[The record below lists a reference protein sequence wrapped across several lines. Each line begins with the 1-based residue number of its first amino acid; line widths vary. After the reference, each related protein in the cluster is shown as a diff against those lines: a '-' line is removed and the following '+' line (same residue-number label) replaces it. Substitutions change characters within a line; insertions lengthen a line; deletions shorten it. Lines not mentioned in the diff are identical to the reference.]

1 MRASEQTVGS
11 AVAAGA
17 SKAGSPDPT
26 ATGTATTTAGAG
38 DSVLQKAKPI
48 TPDRLQS
55 LDAFRGFTM
64 SWLLGGNAFFL
75 AVAAWGGIDWLAYQ
89 LQHGEWEGLRYYD
102 LVWPSFMLM
111 VGMAIPFS
119 FARRSQ
125 VRSRGEIMRD
135 AWKRAIILFL
145 LGSLRE
151 SLGKGVPQ
159 FIELSSALQPIAIA
173 YLVTS
178 YLAGRTVR
186 LQIGVAAGILVVY
199 ALLLAFVPAPG
210 VAAGTYEK
218 GKNLVSAIDLAVLG
232 RQHPGG
238 WGTVLSTLPTIPNTI
253 VGLLLGQILLSAR
266 PPQAKAKIIAATA
279 AGSLALGYALSPMI
293 PIIMKL
299 WTTTYALVTIGWA
312 CLLFLAFYWIVDVRG
327 WRWGTFPL
335 VVIGVNALAAYLLP
349 TFVPIRRIVGVFTK
363 PLAEAAGSCGPLI
376 TTGAVFFG
384 GWLLLGW
391 LYRKK
396 IFLRP

>member
-1 MRASEQTVGS
+1 MSTEQTRPETV
-11 AVAAGA
+11 GA
-17 SKAGSPDPT
+17 SSL
-26 ATGTATTTAGAG
+26 ATGDDPGTRKLAINATAG
-38 DSVLQKAKPI
+38 
-48 TPDRLQS
+48 DRLQS

-75 AVAAWGGIDWLAYQ
+75 AIAAWGGIEWLNYQ
-89 LQHGEWEGLRYYD
+89 LKHSQWEGLRYYD

-125 VRSRGEIMRD
+125 MQSRGGMIRD

-145 LGSLRE
+145 LGSVRE
-151 SLGKGVPQ
+151 SIGKGVPQ
-159 FIELSSALQPIAIA
+159 WIELSSALQPIAVA

-178 YLAGRTVR
+178 YLAGRAVK
-186 LQIGVAAGILVVY
+186 LQVAIGAGILVVY

-210 VAAGTYEK
+210 IAAGTYEK

-232 RQHPGG
+232 RHHPGG
-238 WGTVLSTLPTIPNTI
+238 WGTVLSTLPTITNTI
-253 VGLLLGQILLSAR
+253 VGLLLGQVLLSAR
-266 PPQAKAKIIAATA
+266 PQGVKLKIIAATA
-279 AGSLALGYALSPMI
+279 AGCLAAGYALSPVI
-293 PIIMKL
+293 PIIMKV

-312 CLLFLAFYWIVDVRG
+312 CLLFLVFYWIVDVRG
-327 WRWGTFPL
+327 WRGWAFPL

-349 TFVPIRRIVGVFTK
+349 TFMPIGRIVGVFTK
-363 PLAEAAGSCGPLI
+363 PLAEGAGSFGPVI
-376 TTGAVFFG
+376 TTGAVFLG
-384 GWLLLGW
+384 GWLLLWW
-391 LYRKK
+391 LYRRK